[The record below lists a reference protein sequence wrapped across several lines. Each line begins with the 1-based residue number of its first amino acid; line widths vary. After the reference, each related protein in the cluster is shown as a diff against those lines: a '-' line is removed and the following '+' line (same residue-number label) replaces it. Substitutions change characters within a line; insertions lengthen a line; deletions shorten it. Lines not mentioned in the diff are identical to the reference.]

1 MVFKK
6 ILLMVFFGFVTFS
19 IANANEKITV
29 VLDWY
34 LNPDHAPLIVAEQ
47 IGSFKKLGLDVDI
60 ITPSDPSI
68 GPRLVAAGKADLAM
82 TYQQQLY
89 MFAEQKLPLVRV
101 GTLIDT
107 PLNSIM
113 ALSTSNIISPKDL
126 KGKKIGF
133 SVSGVEEALLSAIL
147 KKQSLSLADVQ
158 MVNVNFNL
166 VSALIAGQVDAVI
179 GAFRNVESNEIIE
192 QGFKPTILKIQDLG
206 VPPYDELVIVARRDQ
221 AHQSKYLA
229 FLKAIEEATAYL
241 KVHPDETWLR
251 FAASHKN
258 LASDLNK
265 KIWLTT
271 APLFANN
278 PMKLDQKRY
287 ESYGQFLF
295 DNKIISQNYPVSSY
309 AIELK

>member
-6 ILLMVFFGFVTFS
+6 FMLIVIIGFFTINF
-19 IANANEKITV
+19 ANANEKITI

-47 IGSFKKLGLDVDI
+47 IGSFKNRGLDVDI

-68 GPRLVAAGKADLAM
+68 GPRLVAAGKADLAV

-89 MFAEQKLPLVRV
+89 MFAEEKLPLIRV

-113 ALSTSNIISPKDL
+113 ALSTSNIHSAKDL

-147 KKQSLSLADVQ
+147 KKQGLNLGDVE
-158 MVNVNFNL
+158 MVNINFNL
-166 VSALIAGQVDAVI
+166 VSALIAGRVDAII
-179 GAFRNVESNEIIE
+179 GAYRNVESNEILE
-192 QGFKPTILKIQDLG
+192 QGLKPTILRMEDLG
-206 VPPYDELVIVARRDQ
+206 VPPYDELVILARRDH

-229 FLKAIEEATAYL
+229 FLNALKEATAYL
-241 KVHPDETWLR
+241 KVHPEETWSQ
-251 FAASHKN
+251 FAASHTE
-258 LASDLNK
+258 LATDLNK

-271 APLFANN
+271 AALFANN
-278 PMKLDQKRY
+278 PIKLDEQRY
-287 ESYGQFLF
+287 EIYGKFLF
-295 DNKIISQNYPVSSY
+295 DNKIISQLYPASTY
-309 AIELK
+309 AVELK